1 MAQLIETRI
10 TGQLTGATREG
21 MLTPVSLNF
30 LLTQQDAHSQQ
41 TVVVEPGDVLKVVAL
56 PASPGGS
63 GTAQTFLMI
72 RSDQDVQ
79 VRLNGVA
86 DLAFSVSKNGPFV
99 LPGLPEVTQLE
110 FTSVVAVDAKVF
122 ITKVSGT
129 QSLPAPSGGGGGTPL
144 GGMRLENIGS
154 ATIGQTAFVLPST
167 PSNPAA
173 ALLLIEGV
181 GYTSPTFFT
190 LSGTSLTWLDV
201 PFTLP
206 AGARVEI
213 LYQ

>member
-1 MAQLIETRI
+1 
-10 TGQLTGATREG
+10 

-56 PASPGGS
+56 SASPGGS

-129 QSLPAPSGGGGGTPL
+129 QSLPVPSGGGGGTPL
-144 GGMRLENIGS
+144 GGMRLESLGP
-154 ATIGQTAFVLPST
+154 ATLGQTAFVLPST